1 MICKHNDTSHPIV
14 VINNLLLS
22 DFHPER
28 SESTLQTMCSDDLC
42 TAEMKL
48 PP

>member
-1 MICKHNDTSHPIV
+1 MICKHNDTSHSV
-14 VINNLLLS
+14 VINSLLLS
-22 DFHPER
+22 DFHRER
-28 SESTLQTMCSDDLC
+28 SESTLQTMCSDDLY